1 MEMEIKEDKLQ
12 QNEAGRQF
20 SLWHALHNG
29 QILPRVFARQPYI
42 TRLQLGPEA
51 NFITNINKIPYLQG
65 VSWSSWSPPAWWSS
79 PRSWSGEDGGWRGA
93 SQADICSERHCAR
106 AVWQVLHMDNQCSSM
121 ALMCLYLLLW
131 ILSISTDYSDYNHYT
146 MIESMSQ
153 LLREW
158 TSEGD
163 STIRLINNT

>member
-1 MEMEIKEDKLQ
+1 MLINMMEMEIKEDKLQ

-65 VSWSSWSPPAWWSS
+65 VS
-79 PRSWSGEDGGWRGA
+79 
-93 SQADICSERHCAR
+93 
-106 AVWQVLHMDNQCSSM
+106 
-121 ALMCLYLLLW
+121 
-131 ILSISTDYSDYNHYT
+131 
-146 MIESMSQ
+146 
-153 LLREW
+153 
-158 TSEGD
+158 
-163 STIRLINNT
+163 